1 MTKEQFYTYQQ
12 QTGRHPARALKADFC
27 PNKLL
32 QISELS
38 DSITVY
44 TKKRNRGDRP
54 EKQRRHLHM
63 KGRIIVST
71 LLALLLFVS
80 LPMSALAATWDIS
93 KGDITVNAESGGQT
107 VRQGGGAAVPDSA
120 PVITGTSKENN
131 VTINAESGQT
141 ASVTLSGVNIDVRDK
156 GKAAVS
162 TTGEGNVSIELNG
175 GSTLRSGYEHAGLEK
190 NNGGSLTI
198 ADLSL
203 IHI

>member
-12 QTGRHPARALKADFC
+12 QTGRHTARASKADFC
-27 PNKLL
+27 PNRLL

-80 LPMSALAATWDIS
+80 LPMSALAATWDIGN
-93 KGDITVNAESGGQT
+93 GDITVNAGSGGRT
-107 VRQGGGAAVPDSA
+107 VTQGSQVDVPDSA
-120 PVITGTSKENN
+120 PSLREAPRETPSLSTRRRIRPQTSPSP
-131 VTINAESGQT
+131 A
-141 ASVTLSGVNIDVRDK
+141 
-156 GKAAVS
+156 
-162 TTGEGNVSIELNG
+162 
-175 GSTLRSGYEHAGLEK
+175 
-190 NNGGSLTI
+190 
-198 ADLSL
+198 
-203 IHI
+203 